1 MVTGVMEAAENP
13 WSGPEPNPPASAPSG
28 DGEQKL
34 LKGSLD
40 GNDQCAVQKGSTR
53 ARGLHADETAVEEA
67 IADCPSPCDRDS
79 GEESAAD
86 TPGSSDGA
94 TVEDPAAD
102 STGDTGEESAADST
116 GEESA
121 TDSKGPNDSG
131 EESAADS
138 TGPSDGDTVE
148 EAAAD
153 SPGPCD
159 GDTVE
164 EAAADSPGPCDGDTV
179 EEAAADSPGPCDGDT
194 VEEAAADSPGPCDGD
209 TVEEAAAD
217 SPGPCDGDTVEE
229 AAADSPGPCDG
240 DTVEEAAADSPGPC
254 DGDTVEE
261 AAADSPGPCDGDT
274 VEEAAADSPGPCDGD
289 TVEEAAADSPGP
301 CDGDTVEEAAMDSPG
316 PCDGDTVEEAAADS
330 PGPCDGDTVE
340 EAAVD
345 SPGPCDGDIVEE
357 AAADSTGQSDG
368 DMREEAAAGSPGHCD
383 MDTVEEAAAD
393 SLGPCDMDTVEEAA
407 ADSLGPC
414 DMDTIEEA
422 AAGGL
427 GPCDRDTVEETAA
440 GSPGPC
446 DTDTVEV
453 TAAGSPGPCA
463 TDTVE
468 EMAACSPGLCDDTV
482 DSPSPRDCNEVEKS
496 AAESPS
502 PSGVQSTAG
511 ELSGSLNPPC
521 DQDIVPEVE
530 IGGPSIDK
538 DIAEE
543 SANECTSLGAGGQDT
558 VGELAADSSSSTM
571 LQEGVPQ
578 LPESSSGPEHVVDK
592 TLANSDSVDYTTTEG
607 TAAAVDEYGQGSSE
621 YGALE
626 SEGSIP
632 PYPADFEKYWK
643 IVEDNPYDF
652 TGWTYVLQYV
662 EQENHIWAVRK
673 AFDAFFAR
681 YPYCYGYWKKYADIE
696 KRLGFTKEVEEVY
709 QRGLQ
714 SIPLSVDLW
723 VHYITYLQEV
733 LEATNPETPAK
744 LRSVFEMALAAAG
757 TDFRSDRL
765 WDLYVNW
772 EKEQG
777 QLKAVTAIYD
787 RVLSIPTQLYS
798 HHFEKFKE
806 HVQNYSP
813 KDILSTDEFLKL
825 RSEVVTSLTVAEA
838 DCDEGPP
845 GDDPPPGVGTT
856 DEEKADTELE
866 KIRAHLVA
874 TRHEMYLLNE
884 EEVSKRWNFEEAI
897 KRPYFHVKPLER
909 VQLKNW
915 KDYLDFEIASGTNE
929 RVLVLFER
937 CMIACAL
944 YEDFW
949 IKYAKYLENHSVEG
963 VRNVFQRACMVH
975 LPKKPTLHLLW
986 AAFEEQQGD
995 LEEARRILKSFQMV
1009 VPGLAMVLLR
1019 RVSLERR
1026 CGHLDQA
1033 EELLREA
1040 IEQHRDTALASFFSI
1055 KLARQL
1061 LKVQK
1066 SLVKARKVLLE
1077 AVERDKENTKL
1088 YLNLLELEFSGDVRV
1103 NEANILGCFEQ
1114 VLISSLPLE
1123 TKIVFSQRRVEFLE
1137 DFGCNVQTL
1146 LHAYDEHQKLL
1157 KQNSSKKR
1165 AAENGTE
1172 EPEEKKARVDDS
1184 STGSIASTATTT
1196 TNSTA
1201 LMSGDV
1207 TSSQAA
1213 YNYSAWYQPYGS
1225 YGYQNPW
1232 NYSQYYSHS

>member
-1 MVTGVMEAAENP
+1 MVTGVMEAVDNP
-13 WSGPEPNPPASAPSG
+13 WLEPERNPPASAPTS
-28 DGEQKL
+28 DNEQKL
-34 LKGSLD
+34 LNKSRRVRS
-40 GNDQCAVQKGSTR
+40 NQCITQDVSTR
-53 ARGLHADETAVEEA
+53 PLSLRVDETAVEEA
-67 IADCPSPCDRDS
+67 SADSPSPCDGDT
-79 GEESAAD
+79 GEESAAS
-86 TPGSSDGA
+86 TPAPSDGD
-94 TVEDPAAD
+94 TGEELAAD
-102 STGDTGEESAADST
+102 STADTGEESAADST
-116 GEESA
+116 GPSDGDSGEESA
-121 TDSKGPNDSG
+121 ADSTGPHDTG

-138 TGPSDGDTVE
+138 TGPSDGDTGE
-148 EAAAD
+148 ESAADSPAPCNIDTLLDTAADSTGPNDRDIREETAADSPGPCDTDSIEQAAAGSPGPCDGDTVGETAADSPGPCDTDTMQQGTAGSPGPCDTDPVGDTAADSPGPCDTDTIEQGAAGSPGPCDTDTVRETAASSPGPCDTDTGGETAAASPGPCDTDTVGETAAD

-159 GDTVE
+159 GDTVGDM
-164 EAAADSPGPCDGDTV
+164 AAD
-179 EEAAADSPGPCDGDT
+179 
-194 VEEAAADSPGPCDGD
+194 
-209 TVEEAAAD
+209 
-217 SPGPCDGDTVEE
+217 
-229 AAADSPGPCDG
+229 
-240 DTVEEAAADSPGPC
+240 
-254 DGDTVEE
+254 
-261 AAADSPGPCDGDT
+261 
-274 VEEAAADSPGPCDGD
+274 
-289 TVEEAAADSPGP
+289 
-301 CDGDTVEEAAMDSPG
+301 
-316 PCDGDTVEEAAADS
+316 
-330 PGPCDGDTVE
+330 
-340 EAAVD
+340 
-345 SPGPCDGDIVEE
+345 
-357 AAADSTGQSDG
+357 
-368 DMREEAAAGSPGHCD
+368 
-383 MDTVEEAAAD
+383 
-393 SLGPCDMDTVEEAA
+393 
-407 ADSLGPC
+407 
-414 DMDTIEEA
+414 
-422 AAGGL
+422 
-427 GPCDRDTVEETAA
+427 
-440 GSPGPC
+440 SPGPC
-446 DTDTVEV
+446 DTDTVGE
-453 TAAGSPGPCA
+453 TAAY
-463 TDTVE
+463 
-468 EMAACSPGLCDDTV
+468 
-482 DSPSPRDCNEVEKS
+482 SPSPRDRNEVEKL
-496 AAESPS
+496 AAESPR
-502 PSGVQSTAG
+502 PSGVQTTAG
-511 ELSGSLNPPC
+511 DLAASPNPPS
-521 DQDIVPEVE
+521 DQDTVAEME
-530 IGGPSIDK
+530 IDGLGMDK
-538 DIAEE
+538 ETTEELEIAE
-543 SANECTSLGAGGQDT
+543 CTNAGGGQDA
-558 VGELAADSSSSTM
+558 VSGLAADSSSSATM
-571 LQEGVPQ
+571 LEAAML
-578 LPESSSGPEHVVDK
+578 LPESANGPQHTMDKLISSDI
-592 TLANSDSVDYTTTEG
+592 ADYMATES
-607 TAAAVDEYGQGSSE
+607 TASSLDVYGQASGD
-621 YGALE
+621 YGVLE
-626 SEGSIP
+626 AEDSIP
-632 PYPADFEKYWK
+632 PYPTDFEKYWK

-696 KRLGFTKEVEEVY
+696 KRLGFTREAEEVY

-723 VHYITYLQEV
+723 VHYITFLQEI
-733 LEATNPETPAK
+733 LDATNPETPAK

-806 HVQNYSP
+806 HVQSYSP

-825 RSEVVTSLTVAEA
+825 RSEVVSSLAAAETEG
-838 DCDEGPP
+838 DEGPP

-866 KIRAHLVA
+866 KIRAHLAA

-1026 CGHLDQA
+1026 CGRLDRA

-1040 IEQHRDTALASFFSI
+1040 IEQHRGTALASFFSI

-1066 SLVKARKVLLE
+1066 NMVKARKVLLE
-1077 AVERDKENTKL
+1077 AIERDKDNSKL
-1088 YLNLLELEFSGDVRV
+1088 YLNLLELEFSSDIRV
-1103 NEANILGCFEQ
+1103 NESNILGCFEQ
-1114 VLISSLPLE
+1114 VLVSSLPLE

-1137 DFGCNVQTL
+1137 DFGCNVQSL

-1172 EPEEKKARVDDS
+1172 ELEEKRARMDDS
-1184 STGSIASTATTT
+1184 STISTASTATTS
-1196 TNSTA
+1196 TNSTT

-1232 NYSQYYSHS
+1232 NYSQYYPHS